1 MVTGNDCETF
11 WDKDQLT
18 DSCYQFNFQS
28 TLSWREAWASC
39 EQQGADLLSIT
50 EIHEQTYI
58 NGEMAGAPRGPRVW
72 PTWGQG
78 RCQEPEMCS
87 HLWRTLNPIC
97 LLGVRLALVGAK
109 SGRAED
115 GRPASHC
122 RLSLSGLLTGYSSTL
137 WIGLNDLDTSGG
149 WQWSDN
155 SPLKY
160 LNWESG
166 EAWDSGCR
174 VAQGPHRRS
183 ACYLFL
189 LPYSRRARVGDRVPP
204 LPGMALLARAL
215 PSCESETNAQGAG
228 PQGVD
233 WVSASSLPFGPV
245 RPVHQQ
251 PGQGGGVGLPLV
263 AE

>member
-1 MVTGNDCETF
+1 MTGNDCETF

-58 NGEMAGAPRGPRVW
+58 NGEMVGGPWGTGVW

-87 HLWRTLNPIC
+87 HLWRTLSPIC
-97 LLGVRLALVGAK
+97 WGLRLALVGAK
-109 SGRAED
+109 SGRTED
-115 GRPASHC
+115 GRGRPHC
-122 RLSLSGLLTGYSSTL
+122 HLSLSGLLTGYSSTL

-174 VAQGPHRRS
+174 VAWGPHRHS
-183 ACYLFL
+183 ASYLFL
-189 LPYSRRARVGDRVPP
+189 LPYSRRARVRADSPYLLDWPHQPMRC
-204 LPGMALLARAL
+204 LPV
-215 PSCESETNAQGAG
+215 N
-228 PQGVD
+228 
-233 WVSASSLPFGPV
+233 
-245 RPVHQQ
+245 
-251 PGQGGGVGLPLV
+251 
-263 AE
+263 

>member
-72 PTWGQG
+72 LTWGQG

-174 VAQGPHRRS
+174 VA
-183 ACYLFL
+183 
-189 LPYSRRARVGDRVPP
+189 
-204 LPGMALLARAL
+204 
-215 PSCESETNAQGAG
+215 
-228 PQGVD
+228 
-233 WVSASSLPFGPV
+233 
-245 RPVHQQ
+245 
-251 PGQGGGVGLPLV
+251 
-263 AE
+263 